1 MFRFTHEPSSGS
13 RSQRLAKITG
23 MVPAYLLICF
33 VASAMPAY
41 SKLYTVCVDPY
52 AGRYLAAQRATHTHN
67 RLEYAAIALATK
79 HINGHP
85 RTHTGNFR

>member
-67 RLEYAAIALATK
+67 RLEYAAVPLATE
-79 HINGHP
+79 HINKIRWNHI
-85 RTHTGNFR
+85 RKFR